1 MVQELDLLVELA
13 ATSFAASPW
22 HIIYS
27 MRRYSL
33 VLMTFLCLLALAA
46 QATDVSGQ
54 WLAQI
59 PGRSGN
65 TLETTFNFKVSGQQL
80 TGTMENQ
87 YGERQISDG
96 KISGGDIS
104 FTVHIDM
111 GGNEVIF
118 LYNGKVSGDEIKFTR
133 EVKGGEFGPAKV
145 DFVAKR
151 KK

>member
-1 MVQELDLLVELA
+1 
-13 ATSFAASPW
+13 
-22 HIIYS
+22 

-33 VLMTFLCLLALAA
+33 IVMTLLCLLPLAA
-46 QATDVSGQ
+46 QAADVNGQ

-65 TLETTFNFKVSGQQL
+65 TLETTFNFKASGQQL

-96 KISGGDIS
+96 KISGDDIS
-104 FTVHIDM
+104 FTVRIDM
-111 GGNEVIF
+111 GGNEVTF
-118 LYNGKVSGDEIKFTR
+118 LYNGKAAGDEIKFTR
-133 EVKGGEFGPAKV
+133 EVKGADFGPAKV